1 MKRMKLAALLLSAAM
16 LLSIA
21 SGCGSQTT
29 TAETVTSETEETVEE
44 ASEKSE
50 VSVAEAPE
58 QVQESAAEEASTSE
72 VESLPRDYS
81 SEEHKEYS
89 LWMGLSQFAAA
100 YVDEPATE
108 LTLFREINDRLNIS
122 FDVTAVNPE
131 SLDTN
136 FSLMI
141 AAGDYSD
148 IISEMGNY
156 SLGIEDAINSDIIRD
171 VYDLVEEYAPNYW
184 AQLTSH
190 VSNYMSM
197 VTESGYM
204 GSLCVFLE
212 DDDAA
217 SEQWGYITNGAWY
230 DEFGMDIATTVDEF
244 HTYLTKA
251 HDEYGAQFSIGSTG
265 VEAGILSAYNISSD
279 MYVVDGTVHYGYLE
293 DSMKEYYQLM
303 NDWYQEG
310 IIETG
315 FYNGTTDTGAQLAGS
330 ANGTFSAWA
339 GTAEVS
345 KNVYSFDDEGHT
357 SVVAGTPYLKMSE
370 DDEIHTLSSVSYIS
384 DRGMNAW
391 SFRAD
396 LPDEDVITLLNVVDY
411 MFTDEGNLLYN
422 WGVEG
427 EAFEYDA
434 NGDPQWTELVT
445 NNPDGMMYNAT
456 SYIYAS
462 QNGTT
467 YLPGLLDLTKG
478 YYSFTD
484 DQWQALEAFTT
495 CGDSEYTIPRAVTLT
510 TDENQTYTQY
520 QTDIET
526 YVEETT
532 VDWIIG
538 DRVTDAEWDQFVQT
552 LHTMGIDEMIRVYQ
566 DAYDRYD
573 AQYEAAEAAI
583 GA

>member
-1 MKRMKLAALLLSAAM
+1 
-16 LLSIA
+16 
-21 SGCGSQTT
+21 
-29 TAETVTSETEETVEE
+29 
-44 ASEKSE
+44 
-50 VSVAEAPE
+50 
-58 QVQESAAEEASTSE
+58 
-72 VESLPRDYS
+72 
-81 SEEHKEYS
+81 
-89 LWMGLSQFAAA
+89 
-100 YVDEPATE
+100 
-108 LTLFREINDRLNIS
+108 
-122 FDVTAVNPE
+122 
-131 SLDTN
+131 
-136 FSLMI
+136 
-141 AAGDYSD
+141 
-148 IISEMGNY
+148 
-156 SLGIEDAINSDIIRD
+156 
-171 VYDLVEEYAPNYW
+171 
-184 AQLTSH
+184 
-190 VSNYMSM
+190 
-197 VTESGYM
+197 
-204 GSLCVFLE
+204 
-212 DDDAA
+212 
-217 SEQWGYITNGAWY
+217 
-230 DEFGMDIATTVDEF
+230 
-244 HTYLTKA
+244 
-251 HDEYGAQFSIGSTG
+251 
-265 VEAGILSAYNISSD
+265 
-279 MYVVDGTVHYGYLE
+279 
-293 DSMKEYYQLM
+293 MKEYYQLM